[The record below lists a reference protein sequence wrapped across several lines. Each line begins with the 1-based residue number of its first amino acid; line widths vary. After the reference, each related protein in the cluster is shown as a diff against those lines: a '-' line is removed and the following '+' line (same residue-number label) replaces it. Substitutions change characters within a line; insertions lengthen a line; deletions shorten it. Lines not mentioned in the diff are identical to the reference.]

1 MSSATYRNLFS
12 MGTRMDIVLPETD
25 DYFADQLLAVIK
37 EQLQELE
44 DRISIYNDA
53 SVFSKL
59 NREASSKPVIIDPDI
74 FQMIEELA
82 GLSEKTSCYFD
93 FTIGKILEIKRNK
106 DTFYPGDGEQLKHL
120 LENTGIKFLKIDRE
134 NLSVEFKSPYIS
146 LDSGAFGKG
155 AALDTIK
162 TILNKKMVNTGFISF
177 GESSIF
183 AIGSHPFGDSWKT
196 GITNMFNPEENVY
209 LLELK
214 DEFMSVSGITPQ
226 NLKKY
231 GTGHILNP
239 RTAEPVNSFRQSAV
253 AGKRGIVTEVLS
265 TALLCAPEDER
276 DAIMDNFPGYKAVI
290 IEYDASYKSKIVY
303 S

>member
-1 MSSATYRNLFS
+1 
-12 MGTRMDIVLPETD
+12 MDIVLPETD

-37 EQLQELE
+37 EQLNDLE
-44 DRISIYNDA
+44 DRISVYKDN
-53 SVFSKL
+53 SVFSRL
-59 NREASSKPVIIDPDI
+59 NREASSKPMSIDPYI

-82 GLSEKTSCYFD
+82 GLSEKTRFYFD
-93 FTIGKILEIKRNK
+93 FTIGKIIELKRNK
-106 DTFYPGDGEQLKHL
+106 EPFHPGDDEHIKFL
-120 LENTGIKFLKIDRE
+120 LENTGTKFLKTNRE
-134 NLSVEFKSPYIS
+134 NLSVEFESPHIS

-162 TILNKKMVNTGFISF
+162 TILNKKKVNKGFISF
-177 GESSIF
+177 GESSVL
-183 AIGSHPFGDSWKT
+183 ALGSHPFGDFWKT

-209 LLELK
+209 VLELK

-231 GTGHILNP
+231 GTGHVINP

-290 IEYDASYKSKIVY
+290 LEYDASYKSKIVY

>member
-44 DRISIYNDA
+44 DRISIYNDT

-82 GLSEKTSCYFD
+82 VLSEKTRCYFD
-93 FTIGKILEIKRNK
+93 FTIGKILELKRNK

-120 LENTGIKFLKIDRE
+120 LEKTGIKFLKIDRE
-134 NLSVEFKSPYIS
+134 NLSVKFKSPYIS

-155 AALDTIK
+155 AALDAIK
-162 TILNKKMVNTGFISF
+162 TILNKKLVNTGFISF
-177 GESSIF
+177 GESSIL

-196 GITNMFNPEENVY
+196 GITNMFNPKENVY

-239 RTAEPVNSFRQSAV
+239 KTAEPVNSFRQSAV
-253 AGKRGIVTEVLS
+253 AGKKGLVTEALS
-265 TALLCAPEDER
+265 TALLCAPEVER